1 MTPTALR
8 RWTSGRSRLENSLR
22 QWSLV
27 TLLPLAPMAP
37 LMPPIPTVPIDQ
49 VGTVVGPPAAL
60 AAAHRFGVAVAV
72 DDRRL
77 VVGADGRRDGPPER
91 GSVVIFERTQAPL
104 PRWRLERIV
113 QAPSGDVGDAFGAAI
128 ALDGNRLV
136 VGAPDADD
144 RRGAVWL
151 IDLDHGDTVPERLP
165 IPAPVPGDRIG
176 ECVAI
181 SGDLVVV
188 GAPRSNHDGFLDRGR
203 VWAVRLDAGSDL
215 RTVVELEPPVSLTG
229 LRFGSSIAIGD
240 SIAVGSPGADVPA
253 DPRSPEV
260 LVDRA
265 GEIVV
270 FSRAVPFARLDVNRR
285 TTPGPLDRLGSA
297 TAWSDGLLIGGSPRA
312 DCGAGRGGVITVFG
326 RPPSERTHPCRP
338 DGGLGGRLS
347 CGAGRLA
354 TAVPGRRGP
363 DGRLDGSVM
372 VGDVDAAGFTP
383 ALELVS
389 IGRGPLLFD
398 LDVAPSGERLAVGTA
413 RDHEDPSAP
422 GVVWVVEF
430 SPTPVAAAADQD
442 EPSSDG

>member
-1 MTPTALR
+1 MTPIRLER
-8 RWTSGRSRLENSLR
+8 RTLGPSRLLSFLR
-22 QWSLV
+22 H
-27 TLLPLAPMAP
+27 LPLLAALP

-49 VGTVVGPPAAL
+49 VGTVIGPPAAI

-91 GSVVIFERTQAPL
+91 GSVAIFERTDTPR
-104 PRWRLERIV
+104 PRWRLDRIV
-113 QAPSGDVGDAFGAAI
+113 QAPAGAGGDAFGAAI

-144 RRGAVWL
+144 RRGAVWFV
-151 IDLDHGDTVPERLP
+151 DLDRIDAVPERLP
-165 IPAPVPGDRIG
+165 IPNPVPGDQIG

-188 GAPRSNHDGFLDRGR
+188 GAPRANRDGFLDRGR
-203 VWAVRLDAGSDL
+203 VWTVRLEAGSDL

-229 LRFGSSIAIGD
+229 LRFGSAIAIGD

-253 DPRSPEV
+253 DPRSPGV
-260 LVDRA
+260 LIDRA
-265 GEIVV
+265 GEVLV
-270 FSRAVPFARLDVNRR
+270 FSRNIPFARLGVKHR

-297 TAWSDGLLIGGSPRA
+297 TVWSDGVLIGGSPRA
-312 DCGAGRGGVITVFG
+312 DCGSGRGGVVTVFG
-326 RPPSERTHPCRP
+326 RPPSERSHPCRP

-363 DGRLDGSVM
+363 DGRVDGSLM
-372 VGDVDAAGFTP
+372 VGDVDAAGFKP
-383 ALELVS
+383 ALELIS
-389 IGRGPLLFD
+389 IGRGPLLLD
-398 LDVAPSGERLAVGTA
+398 LAVAPSGERLAVGAA

>member
-1 MTPTALR
+1 MTPTRLER
-8 RWTSGRSRLENSLR
+8 RASGPSRLLSFLR
-22 QWSLV
+22 HL
-27 TLLPLAPMAP
+27 TLLAALP
-37 LMPPIPTVPIDQ
+37 LMPPVPTVPIDQ
-49 VGTVVGPPAAL
+49 VGTVIGPPAGL
-60 AAAHRFGVAVAV
+60 SAAHRFGVSIAI
-72 DDRRL
+72 DETRL

-113 QAPSGDVGDAFGAAI
+113 QAPEGDGGDGFGASI

-136 VGAPDADD
+136 VGAPDAED

-151 IDLDHGDTVPERLP
+151 IDLDHGDAVPERLP
-165 IPAPVPGDRIG
+165 IPVPVPGDQVG

-181 SGDLVVV
+181 SDDLVVV

-229 LRFGSSIAIGD
+229 LRFGSAIAIGD
-240 SIAVGSPGADVPA
+240 TIAVGSPGADVPA

-270 FSRAVPFARLDVNRR
+270 FSRTIPFTRLDVNRR
-285 TTPGPLDRLGSA
+285 STPGPLDRLGSA

-312 DCGAGRGGVITVFG
+312 DCGAGRGGVISVFG

-347 CGAGRLA
+347 CGSGRLA
-354 TAVPGRRGP
+354 TTIPGRRGT

-389 IGRGPLLFD
+389 IGRGALLLD
-398 LDVAPSGERLAVGTA
+398 LDVAPSGERLAVGSA
-413 RDHEDPSAP
+413 RDHEDPSTP

-442 EPSSDG
+442 EPPSDG

>member
-1 MTPTALR
+1 MTPT
-8 RWTSGRSRLENSLR
+8 RLERRASSPSRFLSFLR
-22 QWSLV
+22 HL
-27 TLLPLAPMAP
+27 TLLAALP
-37 LMPPIPTVPIDQ
+37 LMPPVPTVPIDQ
-49 VGTVVGPPAAL
+49 VGTVIGPPAGL
-60 AAAHRFGVAVAV
+60 FAAHRFGVSIAI
-72 DDRRL
+72 DETRL

-113 QAPSGDVGDAFGAAI
+113 QAPEGDGGDGFGASI

-136 VGAPDADD
+136 VGAPDAED

-151 IDLDHGDTVPERLP
+151 IDLDHGDAVPERLP
-165 IPAPVPGDRIG
+165 IPDPVPGDQIG

-215 RTVVELEPPVSLTG
+215 RTVVELEPPISLTG
-229 LRFGSSIAIGD
+229 LRFGSAIAIGD

-270 FSRAVPFARLDVNRR
+270 FSRTVPFARFDVNRR

-347 CGAGRLA
+347 CGSGRLA
-354 TAVPGRRGP
+354 TAVPGRRGT